1 MFLKTTT
8 VTSQPTQEKPAPKTN
23 MDLLGDLGP
32 DTFGP
37 SHVASNFAFLYR
49 NFVKSL
55 STNLASNI
63 KRV

>member
-1 MFLKTTT
+1 MFLKTTS

-37 SHVASNFAFLYR
+37 PHVASNIAFLHR
-49 NFVKSL
+49 NFVKE
-55 STNLASNI
+55 STPNFTSNI
-63 KRV
+63 KRI